1 MFSEFHFN
9 TLAFNAQCLL
19 VHLFTAM
26 LGICNVVKCSFA
38 PLQERVDA
46 YTVAIK
52 FVGTLAQRYVNS
64 FTLVNYSIQSVSLIV
79 ILAIFIKQTR
89 MRLWKGRKIK
99 IFNGQ
104 EHEEIEKIRITR
116 KKPAKKAT
124 SDSISKND
132 DIAIV
137 KQTDQST
144 NIITQLLCI
153 GAMRCDEKAQSI
165 LKNTRQEFGINY
177 RSGVSDQKIRNNM
190 IETIKRIPPED
201 LKFGYG
207 IHNREFEDVDFVDNV
222 RF

>member
-9 TLAFNAQCLL
+9 TLAFNAQCSL

-26 LGICNVVKCSFA
+26 LGICNFVKCSFV

-64 FTLVNYSIQSVSLIV
+64 LTLVNHSIQSVSLIV

-89 MRLWKGRKIK
+89 MWLRKGRKIK

-153 GAMRCDEKAQSI
+153 SAMRCDEKAQSI
-165 LKNTRQEFGINY
+165 LKNTRQDINY
-177 RSGVSDQKIRNNM
+177 RSELSNQKTRANL

-201 LKFGYG
+201 LKSGY
-207 IHNREFEDVDFVDNV
+207 NRDFEDVDFVDNV